1 MSLSKQHGEGG
12 LQISRCTEYGSGMQ
26 PYPAWKMNIVIFIA
40 IAAMVGG
47 YSFWQVQRASRQ
59 FVENSREHAR
69 VVAAVVELALEDLP
83 QADQGSADEVPQ
95 VGSSAA
101 RLLERLNRLPGI
113 ARVDLQDLPQTAE
126 NAENEIQTRL
136 FLTEG
141 RRVTETRI
149 PLAGR
154 TLVISLPAA
163 HFTRRIQQMKGEFML
178 FTVCILLF
186 GGISTWWL
194 YRTQQQRIQEAR
206 EFEQR
211 IARQHEEAALGRA
224 AATIAHEIR
233 NPLNAIGMGLQRLEM
248 EAAGLEPEHL
258 GLVAGMREAVARSN
272 AIVSDLKCYVGDYR
286 PVLQQVNVAG
296 LLGEVT
302 RLYSPQCA
310 AAGIVVNSSIESGVE
325 IEGDARLL
333 GQLFE
338 NLWKNAVEAQPRGG
352 RIAVSCEVRQNI
364 CRLVMEND
372 GFILGSGESDNI
384 FEPYFT
390 TKTQGTGLG
399 LAISKKIVEA
409 HGGRIIRQSTARSQ
423 VFRLVIDLPVRQN
436 APLATMGGKIHRS
449 IR

>member
-1 MSLSKQHGEGG
+1 
-12 LQISRCTEYGSGMQ
+12 MQ

-47 YSFWQVQRASRQ
+47 YSFWQVQRAYRQ

-69 VVAAVVELALEDLP
+69 VVAAVVELALEELP
-83 QADQGSADEVPQ
+83 HAARGPADEDSQAGRSV
-95 VGSSAA
+95 A
-101 RLLERLNRLPGI
+101 RLLEGLSRLPGI
-113 ARVDLQDLPQTAE
+113 ARVDLLDLPQAAL
-126 NAENEIQTRL
+126 NAESGIQTRL

-163 HFTRRIQQMKGEFML
+163 HFTKRIQQMKGEFLL
-178 FTVCILLF
+178 FAFCILLF
-186 GGISTWWL
+186 GSISTWWL
-194 YRTQQQRIQEAR
+194 YRTQQQRILEAR

-211 IARQHEEAALGRA
+211 IAKEHEEAALGRA

-272 AIVSDLKCYVGDYR
+272 AIISDLKCYVGDYR
-286 PVLQQVNVAG
+286 PTLQLVDVAG
-296 LLGEVT
+296 VLREVT
-302 RLYSPQCA
+302 RLYGPQCA
-310 AAGIVVNSSIESGVE
+310 AAGIAVNSAIEAGVE

-338 NLWKNAVEAQPRGG
+338 NLWKNAVEAQPKGG

-372 GFILGSGESDNI
+372 GFMLGSGESGKI

-409 HGGRIIRQSTARSQ
+409 HGGRIIRQSAAQAQ

-436 APLATMGGKIHRS
+436 APLATKGGKIQRP